1 MRIVENTFEKFV
13 YFMFP
18 LMIIFFG
25 LIGNL
30 LGLMALRK
38 RKQTDSEIGPI
49 YMYRFLF
56 ITDSI
61 ILISFINVFMDKVYS
76 TGPYYF
82 TNFSCNL
89 LSCLT
94 ISLISLSSFILIY
107 ILIESYFSIKYPVES
122 NLLKKKKPQFI
133 YTITIFIFNL
143 IYFLPIFFHY
153 KLIQEPSNINNNNN
167 NNNTTIISDLTCTVE
182 PNEKHKIETLIFIN
196 RIVLP
201 LILILFFSTNLIYN
215 VCTSTT
221 RMNTFYSERERKQFK
236 KDVHLSII
244 SILFNLFQYSFSMPA
259 IIIFFILNDEYS
271 PTFFLAVDIFH
282 LAYAF
287 NFYFL
292 IIVNSLF
299 RKEFYLIFNKSQTN
313 ISNIEMVEMNQR
325 I

>member
-1 MRIVENTFEKFV
+1 MRIVESSFEKFV
-13 YFMFP
+13 YFIFP
-18 LMIIFFG
+18 FIIIFFG

-30 LGLMALRK
+30 LGLITLRK
-38 RKQTDSEIGPI
+38 RKQTDNEIGPI

-56 ITDSI
+56 TTDSI
-61 ILISFINVFMDKVYS
+61 ILISFVNVFMDKVYS
-76 TGPYYF
+76 TGPYFF
-82 TNFSCNL
+82 TDFSCNL
-89 LSCLT
+89 LFYLT
-94 ISLISLSSFILIY
+94 ISLTSLSSFILIY
-107 ILIESYFSIKYPVES
+107 ILIESYLSIKYPVES

-167 NNNTTIISDLTCTVE
+167 NNATISNLSCTVE
-182 PNEKHKIETLIFIN
+182 QNEKHKIETLIFIN

-201 LILILFFSTNLIYN
+201 LILILFFSITLIYN
-215 VCTSTT
+215 VCKSTS

-236 KDVHLSII
+236 KDVNLSII

-271 PTFFLAVDIFH
+271 PIFFLAVDIFH

-299 RKEFYLIFNKSQTN
+299 RKEFYSIFNKSQTN
-313 ISNIEMVEMNQR
+313 ASNIEMVSMNQR
-325 I
+325 V

>member
-1 MRIVENTFEKFV
+1 MRIIVKSSFEKFV

-18 LMIIFFG
+18 FMIIFFG

-30 LGLMALRK
+30 LGLITLRK

-76 TGPYYF
+76 TGPYFF

-89 LSCLT
+89 LFYLT
-94 ISLISLSSFILIY
+94 ISLTSLSSFILIY
-107 ILIESYFSIKYPVES
+107 ILIESYLSIKYPVES

-133 YTITIFIFNL
+133 YTIIIFIINI
-143 IYFLPIFFHY
+143 IYYLPVFFHY
-153 KLIQEPSNINNNNN
+153 KLIQEPSKVNNYNN
-167 NNNTTIISDLTCTVE
+167 TIISDLTCTVE
-182 PNEKHKIETLIFIN
+182 PNEKHKIEIIAFIN
-196 RIVLP
+196 RILLP
-201 LILILFFSTNLIYN
+201 LILILFFSTTLIYN
-215 VCTSTT
+215 VCKSTT
-221 RMNTFYSERERKQFK
+221 RMNTFYSERERDQFK

-244 SILFNLFQYSFSMPA
+244 SILFNLFQYSFSMPV

-271 PTFFLAVDIFH
+271 PAYFLAVDIFH

-292 IIVNSLF
+292 IIVNSFF
-299 RKEFYLIFNKSQTN
+299 RKEFYSIFNKSQTDL
-313 ISNIEMVEMNQR
+313 SNKEMVAMNQ